1 MSYSNGKTDWLHSI
15 LRAISCI
22 LKADCFGGF
31 FKTRVLVW
39 LYFDKR
45 AQSEMFCFFS
55 SKMTAALL
63 FLLLAGPLLL
73 VTGGPVYFKANNGT
87 TPLVLWHGMGEW
99 LCYLD
104 L

>member
-1 MSYSNGKTDWLHSI
+1 
-15 LRAISCI
+15 
-22 LKADCFGGF
+22 
-31 FKTRVLVW
+31 
-39 LYFDKR
+39 
-45 AQSEMFCFFS
+45 
-55 SKMTAALL
+55 MTAALL
-63 FLLLAGPLLL
+63 FLLLAGPVLL